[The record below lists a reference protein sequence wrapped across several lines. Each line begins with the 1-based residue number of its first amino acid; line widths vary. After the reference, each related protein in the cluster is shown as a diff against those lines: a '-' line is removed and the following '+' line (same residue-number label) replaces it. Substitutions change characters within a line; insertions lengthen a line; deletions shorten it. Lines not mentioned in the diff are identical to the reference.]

1 MTVSPDKKKP
11 ALVVVPGASQNP
23 AHYAHLLHLLLS
35 AGYGAL
41 TGLLPSIGA
50 QGAVTAA
57 DDADYVRNRLLLPLL
72 DVGNQ
77 DVILISHSYGGMPA
91 SAAARGLGPAD
102 RAAQG
107 KSTSVLGQIFI
118 AAILSRGGDGL
129 SIIDSF
135 GGHLPPHLYMD
146 KEQNLVKCDE
156 PKPPVFYDVEPTL
169 ADAAIQTSLS
179 QGLTSFSSPCP
190 EASWNTEAFN
200 DRIAYIYTRNDR
212 AVPYEAQMAMV
223 QATGAKWITRELAT
237 GHSAQLSAP
246 EDLTK
251 TILEVVKQWETI

>member
-1 MTVSPDKKKP
+1 MTIPTDRKKP

-23 AHYAHLLHLLLS
+23 AHYAHLLHLLQS
-35 AGYGAL
+35 AGYGAF

-50 QGAVTAA
+50 QGQVTAA
-57 DDADYVRNRLLLPLL
+57 DDTDYVRNRLILPLL

-77 DVILISHSYGGMPA
+77 DVILISHSYSGMPA

-118 AAILSRGGDGL
+118 ATILPRGGDGL
-129 SIIDSF
+129 SVIDSF
-135 GGHLPPHLYMD
+135 GGNLPPHMYMD
-146 KEQNLVKCDE
+146 KEQNLLKCDE
-156 PKPPVFYDVEPTL
+156 PKPPLFYDVEPTL
-169 ADAAIQTSLS
+169 ADAACQTSLS

-190 EASWNTEAFN
+190 EASWGSEAFK
-200 DRIAYIYTRNDR
+200 DRIAYIHTTEDR
-212 AVPYEAQMAMV
+212 AVPYPAQTAMV

-246 EDLTK
+246 EELTK
-251 TILEVVKQWETI
+251 TILELVKQWE

>member
-1 MTVSPDKKKP
+1 MTIPTDKKKP

-23 AHYAHLLHLLLS
+23 AHYAHLLHLLQS
-35 AGYGAL
+35 AGYGAF

-50 QGAVTAA
+50 QGQVTAA
-57 DDADYVRNRLLLPLL
+57 DDTDYVRNRLILPLL

-77 DVILISHSYGGMPA
+77 DVILISHSYSGMPA

-118 AAILSRGGDGL
+118 ATILPRGGDGL
-129 SIIDSF
+129 SVIDSF
-135 GGHLPPHLYMD
+135 GGNLPPHMYMD
-146 KEQNLVKCDE
+146 KEQNLLKCDE
-156 PKPPVFYDVEPTL
+156 PKPPLFYDVEPTL
-169 ADAAIQTSLS
+169 ADAACQTSLS

-190 EASWNTEAFN
+190 EASWGSEAFK
-200 DRIAYIYTRNDR
+200 DRIAYIHTTEDH
-212 AVPYEAQMAMV
+212 AVPYPAQTAMV

-246 EDLTK
+246 EELTK
-251 TILEVVKQWETI
+251 TILELVKQWE